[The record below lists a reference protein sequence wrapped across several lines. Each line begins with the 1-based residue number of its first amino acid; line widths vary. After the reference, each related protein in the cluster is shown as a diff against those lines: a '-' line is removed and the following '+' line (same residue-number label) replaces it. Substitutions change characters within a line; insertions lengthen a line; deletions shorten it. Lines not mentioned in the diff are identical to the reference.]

1 MRYVKIAQT
10 SEIKDGEKKKVQA
23 GDKVLLLTQM
33 GDTYYAID
41 NRCPHMGGSLY
52 DGVLNG
58 STVTCPRHGSVFD
71 VRTGAVIQRGKLAFI
86 QVKVGDVHAYPVKVE
101 GTDILADIEP

>member
-23 GDKVLLLTQM
+23 GDKVLLLTQI

-52 DGVLNG
+52 DGILSG
-58 STVTCPRHGSVFD
+58 STITCPRHGSVFD
-71 VRTGAVIQRGKLAFI
+71 VKTGAVIQRGKLAFI
-86 QVKVGDVHAYPVKVE
+86 QVKVGEVHTYPVKVE
-101 GTDILADIEP
+101 GTDILADMES